1 MFMQNSNETSFT
13 FYTAMQ
19 DRFTLLCYT
28 GARVREKHK
37 SKWEAI
43 TMSTI
48 QNRSATQSQKLMI
61 FVLTMSL
68 YGLATLF
75 TELIPKFQVGLVEF
89 SVEYF
94 LFIPL
99 TLAMLFDP
107 LSAALGAAT
116 GELVFSEIMLGQF
129 GGLGELEKFITVTIG
144 VYIAGRM
151 VKDPSNRVMVGVAAI
166 TGTAAQLLMGTVVDI
181 AKVQFAVEDFEA
193 VEGLPESVFATE
205 GFAFCND
212 LFFSGI
218 LFCLLP
224 TLYLVPKLYGKIEPL
239 VGMQPRTP
247 DSAVSGI
254 SPKAIVVCVIGF
266 VCAGVAELA
275 ATAGMS
281 LIDWE
286 AEWAESGTALAAG
299 MVVAAALA
307 VIVLLVMKK
316 NSEGKTAC

>member
-1 MFMQNSNETSFT
+1 
-13 FYTAMQ
+13 
-19 DRFTLLCYT
+19 
-28 GARVREKHK
+28 
-37 SKWEAI
+37 
-43 TMSTI
+43 MSIAQKQT
-48 QNRSATQSQKLMI
+48 ATQSQKLMI
-61 FVLTMSL
+61 FVLSMSL

-75 TELIPKFQVGLVEF
+75 TELIPKFQVGVVEF

-129 GGLGELEKFITVTIG
+129 GGLGELEKFLTVTIG
-144 VYIAGRM
+144 VYIAGRL
-151 VKDPSNRVMVGVAAI
+151 VKDPRNRALVGVAAI
-166 TGTAAQLLMGTVVDI
+166 TGTAAQLLMGTAVDI
-181 AKVQFAVEDFEA
+181 LKVQLAVEDFEA
-193 VEGLPESVFATE
+193 VAGLPESVFATE
-205 GFAFCND
+205 GFAFLND
-212 LFFSGI
+212 LLFSGI

-239 VGMQPRTP
+239 LGMAPRTP

-254 SPKAIVVCVIGF
+254 SPKALA
-266 VCAGVAELA
+266 VCAVGCVCATVAELA

-286 AEWAESGTALAAG
+286 AEWAESGTALAVG
-299 MVVAAALA
+299 MVAAAVVA
-307 VIVLLVMKK
+307 IIALLVIKRNAGKK
-316 NSEGKTAC
+316 AAVNGNARG

>member
-1 MFMQNSNETSFT
+1 
-13 FYTAMQ
+13 
-19 DRFTLLCYT
+19 
-28 GARVREKHK
+28 
-37 SKWEAI
+37 
-43 TMSTI
+43 MSIVQKQT
-48 QNRSATQSQKLMI
+48 ATQSQKLMI
-61 FVLTMSL
+61 FVLSMSL

-75 TELIPKFQVGLVEF
+75 TELIPKFQVGVVEF

-129 GGLGELEKFITVTIG
+129 GGLGELEKFLTVTIG

-151 VKDPSNRVMVGVAAI
+151 VKNPKNRAMVGVAAI

-181 AKVQFAVEDFEA
+181 LKVQLAVEDFEA
-193 VEGLPESVFATE
+193 VAGLPESVFATE
-205 GFAFCND
+205 GFAFLND
-212 LFFSGI
+212 LLFSGI

-239 VGMQPRTP
+239 LGMAPRTP

-254 SPKAIVVCVIGF
+254 SPKALVVCAVGF
-266 VCAGVAELA
+266 VCAIVAELA

-286 AEWAESGTALAAG
+286 AEWAESGTALAVG
-299 MVVAAALA
+299 MIVAAVIAIVALLIVKRNAGKKAA
-307 VIVLLVMKK
+307 V
-316 NSEGKTAC
+316 N